1 MSAATTK
8 RQLRNLPIALA
19 FLTPNICGVLLFLIF
34 PVAFSIVMAFSDW
47 DLRLHNMYKEQSPDF
62 VGLDNFIRLFAEP
75 DFLKF
80 LGNTLFLMMGI
91 PFSVG
96 GSLFAAV
103 LLSQDTR
110 GGGGSVFKYVI
121 ATGILIASC
130 AILVFAGAG
139 ASATTLLVI
148 GLGCVILVAGVLG
161 GTTVYRTLFYAPHF
175 TAGIA
180 TFLLWKKLYN
190 PETGPINMA
199 LKPALDALSSTID
212 ALPAG
217 VVQAIFWIGLMLMGS
232 LVAWGLRYMRRG
244 WIDGD
249 IGWRAT
255 IIPVV
260 FILIPTLAAT
270 RWSYTQD
277 HAWFL
282 WAIVGAAMAWN
293 VIAIVR
299 AERVFECSP
308 NEGTG
313 NALMLA
319 LGVMVLQFVILGLC
333 TVCYNLPTMVAGTM
347 IDGVVI
353 DAPGLEPPPWLTDY
367 HWAKPSLMLIGFWG
381 AIGSNSMLLYL
392 AALTNVPQELYEA
405 ADIDGAQRFQRFW
418 HVTWPQLAPTTFFI
432 VVMATIGGLQGG
444 FEVARALTNGGPAQA
459 TTTLSYFIYIEGF
472 ETGRLGYASAVA
484 WALFLLVFGMTLF
497 NWKFGNKYVND

>member
-91 PFSVG
+91 PFSVA

-110 GGGGSVFKYVI
+110 GGGGLVFKRII
-121 ATGILIASC
+121 ATGILTASC
-130 AILVFAGAG
+130 VILVFAGAG
-139 ASATTLLVI
+139 ASATTLLVV

-199 LKPALDALSSTID
+199 LTSVLKGLEGAVNATPSWL
-212 ALPAG
+212 
-217 VVQAIFWIGLMLMGS
+217 VQALFWIGLIVMGG
-232 LVAWGLRYMRRG
+232 LVAWGFRYLRRG

-249 IGWRAT
+249 IGWCAT
-255 IIPVV
+255 IIPAV
-260 FILIPTLAAT
+260 FLLLPTVAAT

-277 HAWFL
+277 LAWFL
-282 WAIVGAAMAWN
+282 WLLVGIAIAWN
-293 VIAIVR
+293 VVQVIR
-299 AERVFECSP
+299 TERMFDCSP

-319 LGVMVLQFVILGLC
+319 LGVMVLQFVILGLG
-333 TVCYNLPTMVAGTM
+333 TVCYNLPAMAANDPTVAGA
-347 IDGVVI
+347 DG
-353 DAPGLEPPPWLTDY
+353 LTPPPWLTDY
-367 HWAKPSLMLIGFWG
+367 HWAKPSMMIMGFWG

-444 FEVARALTNGGPAQA
+444 FESARALTGGGPAQS